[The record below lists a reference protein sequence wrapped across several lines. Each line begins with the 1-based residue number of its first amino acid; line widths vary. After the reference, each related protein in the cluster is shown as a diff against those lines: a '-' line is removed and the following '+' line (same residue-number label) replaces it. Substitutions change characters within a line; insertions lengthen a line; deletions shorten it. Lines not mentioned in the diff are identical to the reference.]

1 MRWLF
6 WFLNFKMTRFLII
19 FLFVSSWLGA
29 QQLRVETTASEITY
43 EASHVVHDWSGTS
56 KQVQGVVVLENAVPT
71 RMAIATSVASFDS
84 RNESRDAHALEVLE
98 ALLFPKVSFYSDK
111 LTLEGETLNII
122 GNLKFHGKTISL
134 TTTANWIKKDDAW
147 ILEGDFDFKP
157 SEFDITLPAFM
168 LVKIRDNIHISFRLE
183 LRTFAP

>member
-6 WFLNFKMTRFLII
+6 WFLNFKMTRHL
-19 FLFVSSWLGA
+19 FLFLLVSSCLGA
-29 QQLRVETTASEITY
+29 QQLRVETAASEITY

-56 KQVQGVVVLENAVPT
+56 KQLQGVVVLKDAVPS

-84 RNESRDAHALEVLE
+84 RNEGRDAHALEVLE
-98 ALLFPKVSFYSDK
+98 ALVFPKVSFYADTF
-111 LTLEGETLNII
+111 TLEGETLSIT
-122 GNLKFHGKTISL
+122 GNLTFHGKTIRL
-134 TTTANWIKKDDAW
+134 TTTANWIKKDDGW
-147 ILEGDFDFKP
+147 LLDGDFDFKP

-183 LRTFAP
+183 LRTFAS

>member
-1 MRWLF
+1 MI
-6 WFLNFKMTRFLII
+6 RFLIL
-19 FLFVSSWLGA
+19 FLFVSSWLSA
-29 QQLRVETTASEITY
+29 QQLRVETATSVITY
-43 EASHVVHDWSGTS
+43 EASHIVHDWSGTS
-56 KQVQGVVVLENAVPT
+56 KQVQGVVELADSVPT
-71 RMAIATSVASFDS
+71 RMAMVTSVASFDS

-111 LTLEGETLNII
+111 LSLDGETLSIT

-134 TTTANWIKKDDAW
+134 TTTANWVKKDDVW

-183 LRTFAP
+183 LRIFVS

>member
-1 MRWLF
+1 
-6 WFLNFKMTRFLII
+6 MTRYLIL
-19 FLFVSSWLGA
+19 FLFVSAWLGA
-29 QQLRVETTASEITY
+29 QQLRVETTSSEITY

-56 KQVQGVVVLENAVPT
+56 KQVQGVVVLEDAVPT

-111 LTLEGETLNII
+111 LSLDGETLNII
-122 GNLKFHGKTISL
+122 GNLKFHGKTISI